1 MNSKLHK
8 NLKFKLDGLT
18 ISANIEE
25 PVFTETEP
33 NNTLIQNFHYHVIY
47 ELFIMDEKPLT
58 VYTQDGTSVYKS
70 CIVCIPPFFK
80 HRTYRQ
86 SGLRILFTFD
96 KNTTNN
102 DFSKFMSSF
111 FSEQKPVIIKTNKS
125 LFFYA
130 SQLSSLFSI
139 ESSLVNEI
147 AVSLLK
153 LIFYHLFSDNHELK
167 KSINKKEI
175 LTTNESYLPS
185 IDNMINDFS
194 NNINLQA
201 VADAL
206 GLSTKQTSR
215 IIKKNY
221 KKTLSQLI
229 CEKRLSVAAELLL
242 KSDKTVTEIVEY
254 INFPSESYF
263 YHKFKEFFGY
273 TPLKYKSSFTSN
285 KS

>member
-1 MNSKLHK
+1 
-8 NLKFKLDGLT
+8 
-18 ISANIEE
+18 
-25 PVFTETEP
+25 
-33 NNTLIQNFHYHVIY
+33 
-47 ELFIMDEKPLT
+47 MDEKPLT

-206 GLSTKQTSR
+206 RLSTKQTSR

-273 TPLKYKSSFTSN
+273 TPLKYKSMFISN